1 MGKLDGKVALITG
14 GANGQ
19 GAAESRLFAGEGANV
34 VVADI
39 DDEPGKLL
47 ADELGDAAVYM
58 RLDVTS
64 EDEWEAAIRAT
75 HDTFGRLDVLINN
88 AG

>member
-47 ADELGDAAVYM
+47 AD
-58 RLDVTS
+58 
-64 EDEWEAAIRAT
+64 
-75 HDTFGRLDVLINN
+75 
-88 AG
+88 